1 MNKKNYI
8 FLNFLI
14 LTSAIFAQNK
24 TKFSAEIAT
33 WYYDK
38 PGAVSISFDDASY
51 TQYEFAY
58 PILEQYGFKATF
70 SLVGTWTH
78 EKATY
83 SAEPGYFE
91 IKKMGWQ
98 EIKEL
103 HDKGHEIAAHGYK
116 HIRYKKY
123 ASVQKL
129 AKQMKQ
135 VKDLI
140 ENHIQSPVYTLH
152 YPYSFTSD
160 SIVAASKRAGF
171 LFGRTGNDAI
181 NPVTPANMHLLESK
195 AIINNHNPDETQFK
209 KWLNQAKGK
218 WLILMYH
225 HLFPDDSKEMKILR
239 YHKVTHTYSLLPDTF
254 QKQMQALS
262 GQNAWVAPIATVG
275 KYVVERE
282 HTKIKLRKFCHKLYI
297 KTATNLDTTV
307 YNQPLTIKVKLP
319 WKKVKIRKGKESYMY
334 NVKNQTLFLDILPN
348 SKIIIKKLK

>member
-1 MNKKNYI
+1 MNKKNYL
-8 FLNFLI
+8 FLYFLL
-14 LTSAIFAQNK
+14 LTGSIIAQNK

-33 WYYDK
+33 WYHDK

-51 TQYEFAY
+51 TQYEYAY
-58 PILEQYGFKATF
+58 PVLEKYGFKATF

-78 EKATY
+78 NQATY

-103 HDKGHEIAAHGYK
+103 HDKGHEIAAHGYEHK
-116 HIRYKKY
+116 KYKKY
-123 ASVQKL
+123 ASVNEL
-129 AKQMKQ
+129 TKQMKQ

-140 ENHIQSPVYTLH
+140 EKHIQSPVYTLH

-171 LFGRTGNDAI
+171 LFARTGNEAI

-195 AIINNHNPDETQFK
+195 AIINNYYPDDSQFNE
-209 KWLNQAKGK
+209 WLNQANGK

-225 HLFPDDSKEMKILR
+225 HLFPEGSKEMKILR
-239 YHKVTHTYSLLPDTF
+239 YHKVTNTYSLLPNTF
-254 QKQMQALS
+254 QKQMQVLS

-282 HTKIKLRKFCHKLYI
+282 HTKIKLRRFCHRLCI
-297 KTATNLDTTV
+297 KVSTNLDTAI

-319 WKKVKIRKGKESYMY
+319 WKKVKIRKGKESYIY
-334 NVKNQTLFLDILPN
+334 NVKNQTLLLDILPN
-348 SKIIIKKLK
+348 SKVIIKKVK